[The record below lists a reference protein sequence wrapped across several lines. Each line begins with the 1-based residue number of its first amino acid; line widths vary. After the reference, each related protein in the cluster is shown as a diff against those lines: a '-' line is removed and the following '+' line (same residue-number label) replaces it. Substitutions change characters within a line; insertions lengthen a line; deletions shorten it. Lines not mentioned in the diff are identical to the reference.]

1 MALASCR
8 GPVHRAGDGMAAVA
22 EDFSVNVDF
31 AVLRGGD
38 DQPLALLAWGDRV
51 RVLDRTTTKFEA
63 EITTWRAQRDGS
75 IKPVAVRGF
84 LKRRIRAGGAS
95 RQVALPE
102 ADVRVLS
109 VSFVDV
115 QQGDGTLIQTPGGKV
130 ITIDAGEN
138 QLFARF
144 LASRFPGTSATERL
158 PIDAMVVS
166 HGDADHF
173 SGLTEIH
180 RTETAED
187 IAARKR
193 LFVHPRRVFHNGL
206 VKRPTTVPEAERL
219 GEISKVGDRTIIT
232 GVVDSPLDVPAA
244 QMNKPFKEWR
254 KALQAWEADRPIEYR
269 RLAAGMHDA
278 FAFLAEE
285 GIAVEVL
292 GPLEAEAGGARG
304 LELLREPKKGKPL
317 AHLDFEPGGVSA
329 SHTINGHSVVLRLQI
344 GNVRM
349 LFGGD
354 LNNAS
359 EEALLAEH
367 VAGRIDLQ
375 AEVLKVPHHGSHEF
389 TPGFL
394 GAVSPVVSVV
404 SSGDESS
411 RTEYIH
417 PRATLMSALGR
428 HARDEASVVFVTELV
443 AFFEVAGWVVPS
455 PSTPPKPGAAKPTPF
470 FGFKRTAFGL
480 VRVRT
485 DGQRLLV
492 FSDTGKRDV
501 KEAYAYD
508 LPQPGILTPSLVQ
521 RA

>member
-1 MALASCR
+1 
-8 GPVHRAGDGMAAVA
+8 MAAVA
-22 EDFSVNVDF
+22 EEFSVNVDF
-31 AVLRGGD
+31 AVLRDED
-38 DQPLALLAWGDRV
+38 DTPIALLAWGDRV
-51 RVLDRTTTKFEA
+51 RVVDRTATRIEV
-63 EITTWRAQRDGS
+63 EITSWRERPDGS
-75 IKPVAVRGF
+75 VEPVNSKGF
-84 LKRRIRAGGAS
+84 LKRRIRVGS
-95 RQVALPE
+95 TNRQVAVPDAE
-102 ADVRVLS
+102 VRVLH

-115 QQGDGTLIQTPGGKV
+115 QQGDGTLIQTPGGKLL
-130 ITIDAGEN
+130 TIDAGEN

-144 LASRFPGTSATERL
+144 LAGRFRNTSPTDRL
-158 PIDAMVVS
+158 PIDAMVVT

-173 SGLTEIH
+173 AGLAKIYRTEID
-180 RTETAED
+180 ED
-187 IAARKR
+187 LATRKR

-206 VKRPTTVPEAERL
+206 VKRPKSVPEAERL
-219 GEISKVGDRTIIT
+219 GSTAKVGGRTVIT
-232 GVVDSPLDVPAA
+232 GLVDSPLEVPAA
-244 QMNKPFKEWR
+244 KMNRPFKEWR
-254 KALQAWEADRPIEYR
+254 KALQAWEADGPIEYR
-269 RLAAGMHDA
+269 RLAAGMDGA
-278 FAFLAEE
+278 FDFLGDE
-285 GIAVEVL
+285 GITVAVL
-292 GPLEAEAGGARG
+292 GPLETKVGDTPG
-304 LELLREPKKGKPL
+304 LELLRAPKKGKPL

-329 SHTINGHSVVLRLQI
+329 SHTINGHSVVLRLQF

-367 VAGRIDLQ
+367 DARRIDLR

-394 GAVSPVVSVV
+394 RAVSPVVSVV

-428 HARDEASVVFVTELV
+428 HARDDASVVFVTEMV

-455 PSTPPKPGAAKPTPF
+455 PRSKPAAAKARPF

-508 LPQPGILTPSLVQ
+508 LPEPGVVTPSLVQ